1 MRVKGV
7 FVFMAD
13 KFEMNVSV
21 KVDIEKLSKFN
32 NELDDKIKTVVQ
44 IAARNIERDAKQRM
58 TDQDAVD
65 TGATRNGIFVDP
77 GTPSFSQRIGPVTE
91 YAPFI
96 EFGTRY
102 MAARP
107 YMIPALEKERNRFLE
122 ALSDDQM
129 FPF

>member
-1 MRVKGV
+1 
-7 FVFMAD
+7 MAA
-13 KFEMNVSV
+13 FEMNVDV
-21 KVDIEKLSKFN
+21 KVDMSNFANAVAKHP
-32 NELDDKIKTVVQ
+32 DKIKTVVQ

-65 TGATRNGIFVDP
+65 TGDTRGSISVDP
-77 GTPSFSQRIGPVTE
+77 GTPSFSQRIGPETE

-107 YMIPALEKERNRFLE
+107 YMVPALEKERNRFLE
-122 ALSDDQM
+122 ALANVLSLQ
-129 FPF
+129 